1 MLKDQNK
8 SQHKAGLK
16 RRKVRDYFF
25 SCIPFFSN
33 EFLESLTFWDW
44 LPLII
49 SIASLLHPL
58 RRTANTNQT
67 LHP

>member
-49 SIASLLHPL
+49 SIGSLIASIAAYCKH
-58 RRTANTNQT
+58 
-67 LHP
+67 

>member
-1 MLKDQNK
+1 MLKGQNK

-44 LPLII
+44 LPMII
-49 SIASLLHPL
+49 SIASL
-58 RRTANTNQT
+58 TASIAAYCK
-67 LHP
+67 H

>member
-49 SIASLLHPL
+49 SIASLTVSIAAYCKH
-58 RRTANTNQT
+58 
-67 LHP
+67 

>member
-44 LPLII
+44 LPMII
-49 SIASLLHPL
+49 SIASLIASIAAYCKH
-58 RRTANTNQT
+58 
-67 LHP
+67 

>member
-44 LPLII
+44 LPMII
-49 SIASLLHPL
+49 SIASL
-58 RRTANTNQT
+58 TASIAAYCK
-67 LHP
+67 H

>member
-1 MLKDQNK
+1 MNKDKKKSPAQQGIDWSILK
-8 SQHKAGLK
+8 L
-16 RRKVRDYFF
+16 YFF

-49 SIASLLHPL
+49 SIASLIVSIAAYCKH
-58 RRTANTNQT
+58 
-67 LHP
+67 

>member
-8 SQHKAGLK
+8 SQHEAGLK

-49 SIASLLHPL
+49 SIASLIASIAAYCKH
-58 RRTANTNQT
+58 
-67 LHP
+67 

>member
-8 SQHKAGLK
+8 SQHKAGVNWK
-16 RRKVRDYFF
+16 KVKHYFF
-25 SCIPFFSN
+25 CCIPFFSN

-49 SIASLLHPL
+49 SIASL
-58 RRTANTNQT
+58 TASIAAYCK
-67 LHP
+67 H

>member
-1 MLKDQNK
+1 MLKEQNQ

-16 RRKVRDYFF
+16 RKKVRDYFF

-49 SIASLLHPL
+49 SIASL
-58 RRTANTNQT
+58 TASIAAYCK
-67 LHP
+67 H

>member
-44 LPLII
+44 LPMII
-49 SIASLLHPL
+49 SIASL
-58 RRTANTNQT
+58 TASIAVYCK
-67 LHP
+67 H

>member
-8 SQHKAGLK
+8 SQHKAGVNWK
-16 RRKVRDYFF
+16 KVRHYFF
-25 SCIPFFSN
+25 CCIPFFSN

-49 SIASLLHPL
+49 SIASLTTSIAAYCKH
-58 RRTANTNQT
+58 
-67 LHP
+67 

>member
-44 LPLII
+44 LPMVMGVLSLFI
-49 SIASLLHPL
+49 SIIVFLSILFIL
-58 RRTANTNQT
+58 
-67 LHP
+67 

>member
-1 MLKDQNK
+1 MLKEQNK

-49 SIASLLHPL
+49 SITSLITSIAAYCKH
-58 RRTANTNQT
+58 
-67 LHP
+67 

>member
-1 MLKDQNK
+1 MLKEQNK
-8 SQHKAGLK
+8 RQHNAGLN

-49 SIASLLHPL
+49 SIASLITSIAAYCKH
-58 RRTANTNQT
+58 
-67 LHP
+67 

>member
-8 SQHKAGLK
+8 SQHKAGVNWK
-16 RRKVRDYFF
+16 KVKHYIFC
-25 SCIPFFSN
+25 CIPFFSN

-49 SIASLLHPL
+49 SIASLIASIAAYCKH
-58 RRTANTNQT
+58 
-67 LHP
+67 

>member
-1 MLKDQNK
+1 MLKGQNK

-49 SIASLLHPL
+49 SIASLIASIAAYCKH
-58 RRTANTNQT
+58 
-67 LHP
+67 

>member
-1 MLKDQNK
+1 MLKEQNK

-49 SIASLLHPL
+49 SIASL
-58 RRTANTNQT
+58 TASIAAYCK
-67 LHP
+67 H

>member
-8 SQHKAGLK
+8 SQNKAGLK

-49 SIASLLHPL
+49 SIASL
-58 RRTANTNQT
+58 TASIAVYCK
-67 LHP
+67 H

>member
-1 MLKDQNK
+1 MLKEQNK
-8 SQHKAGLK
+8 SQHKTGLK

-49 SIASLLHPL
+49 SIASLIASIAAYCKH
-58 RRTANTNQT
+58 
-67 LHP
+67 

>member
-1 MLKDQNK
+1 MNKDKKKSPAQQGIDWSILK
-8 SQHKAGLK
+8 L
-16 RRKVRDYFF
+16 YFF

-49 SIASLLHPL
+49 SIASL
-58 RRTANTNQT
+58 TASIAAYCK
-67 LHP
+67 H

>member
-1 MLKDQNK
+1 MLKEQNK

-49 SIASLLHPL
+49 SIASL
-58 RRTANTNQT
+58 TASIAAYCKY
-67 LHP
+67 

>member
-49 SIASLLHPL
+49 SIASLIVSIAAYCKH
-58 RRTANTNQT
+58 
-67 LHP
+67 

>member
-33 EFLESLTFWDW
+33 EILESLTFWDW

-49 SIASLLHPL
+49 SIASLIASIAAYCKH
-58 RRTANTNQT
+58 
-67 LHP
+67 

>member
-1 MLKDQNK
+1 MLKGQNK

-49 SIASLLHPL
+49 SIASL
-58 RRTANTNQT
+58 TASIAAYCK
-67 LHP
+67 H

>member
-1 MLKDQNK
+1 MLKEQNQ

-16 RRKVRDYFF
+16 RKKVRDYFF

-44 LPLII
+44 LPMII
-49 SIASLLHPL
+49 SIASLIASIAAYCKH
-58 RRTANTNQT
+58 
-67 LHP
+67 